1 MPAPDVPAA
10 GSESDASDEAGDADS
25 KEGGDAGPD
34 EGGDAA
40 PDRPRVALTRTDER
54 VLAYLDDAGT
64 DYPAFVASNTGLYAD
79 HVESR
84 LDALEAGGL
93 VERVTGEAVYRITDR
108 GRDALRDDCA
118 PWSD

>member
-1 MPAPDVPAA
+1 MPASDVPTA
-10 GSESDASDEAGDADS
+10 GSERDGSAEDGEGD
-25 KEGGDAGPD
+25 
-34 EGGDAA
+34 
-40 PDRPRVALTRTDER
+40 PDRPGVALTRSDER

-64 DYPAFVASNTGLYAD
+64 DYPAFVASNTGLYVD

-84 LDALEAGGL
+84 LDALEALGL
-93 VERVTGEAVYRITDR
+93 VARVTGETVYRITDR

>member
-1 MPAPDVPAA
+1 MPASDAPAA
-10 GSESDASDEAGDADS
+10 GSERDGPAEEGDGNGDAD
-25 KEGGDAGPD
+25 GP
-34 EGGDAA
+34 GS
-40 PDRPRVALTRTDER
+40 ALTRTDER

-64 DYPAFVASNTGLYAD
+64 DYPAFVASNTGLYLD

-84 LDALEAGGL
+84 LNALDAAGL
-93 VERVTGEAVYRITDR
+93 AERVTGEAVYRITDA

>member
-1 MPAPDVPAA
+1 MSPSDASAA
-10 GSESDASDEAGDADS
+10 GPEEGTRSESDPDGRGREHSDATAD
-25 KEGGDAGPD
+25 
-34 EGGDAA
+34 
-40 PDRPRVALTRTDER
+40 LTRSDER

-64 DYPAFVASNTGLYAD
+64 DYPAFVASNTGLYVD

-84 LDALEAGGL
+84 LEALEAAEL
-93 VERVTGEAVYRITDR
+93 AERVTGEEVYRVTDA